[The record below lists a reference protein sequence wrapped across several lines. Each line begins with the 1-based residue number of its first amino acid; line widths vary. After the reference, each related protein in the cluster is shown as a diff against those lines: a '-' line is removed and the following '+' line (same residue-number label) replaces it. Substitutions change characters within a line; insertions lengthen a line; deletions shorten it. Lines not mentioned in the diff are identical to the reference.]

1 MNNVR
6 KVLLFKV
13 NGEVV
18 IEDSI
23 NLNLTEID
31 NVKEDIA
38 ICFEIPIDSIE
49 VVISEEKVMSDIDVS
64 IDGLICWTDVV
75 FEPYKGLTLPFN
87 EGSDEHLDAIKKGNL
102 IDYVKFI

>member
-1 MNNVR
+1 MR

-23 NLNLTEID
+23 NLNLTQID

-49 VVISEEKVMSDIDVS
+49 VVISEEKIMSDIDVS
-64 IDGLICWTDVV
+64 VDGMVCWTDVV
-75 FEPYKGLTLPFN
+75 FEPYTGLKLSI
-87 EGSDEHLDAIKKGNL
+87 EIGSDTYLNALLKGNL

>member
-1 MNNVR
+1 MR

-23 NLNLTEID
+23 NLNLTQID

-49 VVISEEKVMSDIDVS
+49 VVISEEKIMSDIDVS

-75 FEPYKGLTLPFN
+75 FEPYTGLTFTIPI
-87 EGSDEHLDAIKKGNL
+87 GSDTYLDALNNGKL